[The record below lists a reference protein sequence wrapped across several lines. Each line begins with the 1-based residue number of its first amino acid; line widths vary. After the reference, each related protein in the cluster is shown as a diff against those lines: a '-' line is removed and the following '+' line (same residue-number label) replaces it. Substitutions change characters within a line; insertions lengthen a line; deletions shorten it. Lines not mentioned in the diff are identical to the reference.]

1 LTEKISFEAYRAKGV
16 TMQKH
21 LNKNRL
27 NYLFLKIILITLS
40 IYLAY
45 APAPSSLAEQP
56 VQYNIEDVVDVT
68 QVNSRI
74 LVNLV
79 YSTNNN
85 FLHEDVYGD
94 LTTCYLRK
102 EAADKL
108 DRAQSLLEKKK
119 KGFSLVVY
127 DGLRPRNVQYKM
139 WRIVKQPEYVAPP
152 ETGSI
157 HNFGAAVDLS
167 IVNDRGELL
176 DMGTPFDYFGELAQ
190 PRYEKR
196 LLKEGRMTKK
206 QIENR
211 ELLRGVMKE
220 AGFQVMDSEWWHFDA
235 FPSDEVKRRYKIV
248 EFLLPLSK
256 IEAVL
261 QEAQGLPR
269 DKTGFCVL
277 VKGAEKKL
285 YLIQHN
291 SIQSVFDCAPGEG
304 GLGKTKEGD
313 HKTPLGDY
321 KIKWMVSKNGPP
333 KENPGGVKSA
343 VVDGHTY
350 AVLDTELYFGDHT
363 IIRVRTLPD
372 GTRKVSDDMN
382 DRSISSREISIAQN
396 EKLWT
401 NSYGGGDA
409 YIMAL
414 DYPNQKDR
422 AEGKT
427 GSCIEIHASLNLV
440 KEGFKKYTGTLGC
453 VAMYPAEIK
462 GVYESV
468 NPGTYVRIME

>member
-1 LTEKISFEAYRAKGV
+1 MHRYLGR
-16 TMQKH
+16 
-21 LNKNRL
+21 NRL
-27 NYLFLKIILITLS
+27 RFLFIKIILIALS
-40 IYLAY
+40 MYLAY
-45 APAPSSLAEQP
+45 APVTPSLAEQP
-56 VQYNIEDVVDVT
+56 AQYNIEDVVDIT

-94 LTTCYLRK
+94 LTTCFLRK
-102 EAADKL
+102 EAAEKL
-108 DRAQSLLEKKK
+108 DKAQSLLEKKK
-119 KGFSLVVY
+119 KGFKLIVY

-139 WRIVKQPEYVAPP
+139 WRFVKQPEYVAPP
-152 ETGSI
+152 EAGSI

-167 IVNDRGELL
+167 MVDDRGALL
-176 DMGTPFDYFGELAQ
+176 DMGTPFDYFGDLAQ

-196 LLKEGRMTKK
+196 LLKEGKLTKK
-206 QIENR
+206 QVKNR
-211 ELLRGVMKE
+211 ELLRDVMQE
-220 AGFQVMDSEWWHFDA
+220 AGFQVMHSEWWHFDA

-256 IEAVL
+256 IKAVL
-261 QEAQGLPR
+261 NEAQGLPR

-285 YLIQHN
+285 YLIKHN
-291 SIQSVFDCAPGEG
+291 SIRSVFDCAPGEG

-333 KENPGGVKSA
+333 KENPGGVKSS

-350 AVLDTELYFGDHT
+350 AVLDTELYFGDLT
-363 IIRVRTLPD
+363 KIRVRVLPD
-372 GTRKVSDDMN
+372 GTRKVSDDMS
-382 DRSISSREISIAQN
+382 DRSISSREIKIAQN

-401 NSYGGGDA
+401 DSYGGGDA

-414 DYPNQKDR
+414 DYPNKKDR

-468 NPGTYVRIME
+468 NPGTYVRIVE